1 MNKRQKKKFKKKF
14 GYKRWINHKC
24 LHAIAKCVR
33 KACGELYDFKEI
45 PDVRQ
50 VLQNE
55 IDIGAVKI
63 IPTKR
68 YKYKMPTGFLPGKI
82 YNLYD
87 NLEEVK
93 DE

>member
-14 GYKRWINHKC
+14 GYKHWINHKY
-24 LHAIAKCVR
+24 LHAIAKCTR
-33 KACGELYDFKEI
+33 KACGELYDLKEI

-55 IDIGAVKI
+55 IDMGAVKI

>member
-1 MNKRQKKKFKKKF
+1 MNKRQKKKFRKKF
-14 GYKRWINHKC
+14 GYKHWINYKC
-24 LHAIAKCVR
+24 LHTLEKCVR
-33 KACGELYDFKEI
+33 KAYGELYDFHEI
-45 PDVRQ
+45 HDVRQ

-55 IDIGAVKI
+55 VDKGTVKI

-68 YKYKMPTGFLPGKI
+68 YKYKMPSGFSPGKI

>member
-14 GYKRWINHKC
+14 GYKNWINHKY
-24 LHAIAKCVR
+24 LHAIAKRAR

-55 IDIGAVKI
+55 IDMGAVKI

>member
-14 GYKRWINHKC
+14 GYKQWINHKC
-24 LHAIAKCVR
+24 LYEIAKCAR
-33 KACGELYDFKEI
+33 KACGELYDFQEI

-55 IDIGAVKI
+55 VDKGTVII

-87 NLEEVK
+87 NLEKVK